1 MSFTATPI
9 KTEESEFVEV
19 ITMTDLLN
27 SNSTDPFSNVVTER
41 SLLDERPL
49 GEEVKESIA

>member
-41 SLLDERPL
+41 SLLNERPL